1 MSDSENTVALP
12 LPSLI
17 QGVEEAVCK
26 ALSIVRLR
34 HRSALH
40 SLSVTDDIDLAKA
53 VYTII
58 ASNWLASNADAN
70 RDRSRQNWRW
80 ELQTQISPANRSPE
94 VVLERAVARAC
105 ESAGSS
111 DWANQIPVA
120 SGLVAGAADGRR
132 AIDLGLRRGE
142 RAYELIELKIASDT
156 PLYAA
161 VELLGYASLWLLA
174 RRNPPSH
181 QPELLDAERIDLR
194 VLAPAAFYAPF
205 DLMALERSVDRGVRS
220 LGREEGVMLRFR
232 FDVLP
237 DSLSGSPLPEGA
249 ELLGLMR
256 DRFSL
261 HGDG

>member
-1 MSDSENTVALP
+1 MAL
-12 LPSLI
+12 
-17 QGVEEAVCK
+17 G
-26 ALSIVRLR
+26 IVRLR

-40 SLSVTDDIDLAKA
+40 SLVVTDDIDLARL
-53 VYTII
+53 VHTVI

-70 RDRSRQNWRW
+70 RDRSRENWRW
-80 ELQTQISPANRSPE
+80 ELQSQISPTNRSPE
-94 VVLERAVARAC
+94 VVLERVIAMAGK
-105 ESAGSS
+105 SSGSS

-120 SGLVAGAADGRR
+120 SGLVAGATDGRR

-161 VELLGYASLWLLA
+161 VELLGYASLLLLA
-174 RRNPPSH
+174 RRNPPKN
-181 QPELLDAERIDLR
+181 QPELLDAERVDLR

-205 DLMALERSVDRGVRS
+205 DLVALERSIDRGVRS
-220 LGREEGVMLRFR
+220 LGDEEGVILSFR

-237 DSLSGSPLPEGA
+237 DSLSGSPLPEGT
-249 ELLGLMR
+249 EILSLMR

-261 HGDG
+261 HGDGITDELR